1 MRGPDAV
8 DPATATR
15 LLRAALEKGADFAD
29 VFFEYRRSRS
39 FVMEDGRVRT
49 VGGGVDMG
57 VGIRA
62 VKGAA
67 VGYAYAESLD
77 MEAMLEAARTAGEI
91 ATSGRR
97 KKVAVRSRR
106 VKQLYRP
113 EVELVDADGDE
124 RAALLRRADKA
135 ARKASKKIVRVDA
148 SVSAVHKE
156 VLVVSSDGDMVFDDQ
171 PMVRLGVSALAKA
184 KGRTEQGSAA
194 AAGFG
199 VEYFDRVSPGPR
211 QGGRRVAW

>member
-8 DPATATR
+8 DPAAATR
-15 LLRAALEKGADFAD
+15 ILRAALEKGADFAD

-124 RAALLRRADKA
+124 CVALLRRADKA

-148 SVSAVHKE
+148 SVSAA
-156 VLVVSSDGDMVFDDQ
+156 GA
-171 PMVRLGVSALAKA
+171 SALA
-184 KGRTEQGSAA
+184 SAA
-194 AAGFG
+194 LSCVSNSANTAEVRVELRRTAA
-199 VEYFDRVSPGPR
+199 VRSTRSACCEMSEP
-211 QGGRRVAW
+211 